1 MLKVLREKTKTIL
14 WIVIVAFIGT
24 IFAVWGMGNRDSN
37 TQDSKSN
44 IVGSVNGV
52 EIDRSVYSRNQS
64 MLYNQLKEEKGDN
77 YTPGE
82 TERYMIDNQAWEM
95 TIQDFL
101 FNEGI
106 KKLDINVT
114 DKELVS
120 FLRNNPHPS
129 LQQMFT
135 DDEGNFSYQEYL
147 KALSDPSKD
156 WTDLENW
163 GRQTLPRF
171 KLETLLSAKV
181 NISEREVLEQFKKET
196 VKVKAKYV
204 SIPFEEISDFQ
215 PSEKELREKYRE
227 LSDELVEPEKRK
239 IKLLEIKYEPTE
251 RDFREVK
258 NSMNE
263 IKSEILGGTDFIEAA
278 KNYSQDQRTAEKG
291 GDLGFFGKGQ
301 MDPEF
306 EKAAFSLSEG
316 EISNPVKTESGYH
329 LIKVEDK
336 KTENGE
342 EKVHARHILMEVTPG
357 YETQDSL
364 STLVRNVIEK
374 VKSTGFEEGVK
385 ALALSTREIPQLTR
399 HSFIEGIGYSPK
411 ISDFAFNHDKGSVS
425 SAIET
430 NNSIYFLKIL
440 KVIPESKK
448 PFEEIKDELKDKL
461 RKEKIENS
469 ALEKSKKL
477 RKEALGSSLESMAE
491 NNNLQVG
498 ATPLFTRNNPPEGFN
513 SNSLFTRACHLLP
526 LNTLSKPVKGNNSY
540 YIIIVTERTEPDM
553 TKFSENRER
562 IITELRRNKTRQV
575 ISDWYSELRDNAQI
589 KDYRIKTLK

>member
-14 WIVIVAFIGT
+14 WIVIVAFVGT
-24 IFAVWGMGNRDSN
+24 IFVAWGMGNRDSN
-37 TQDSKSN
+37 TQDNKSN

-52 EIDRSVYSRNQS
+52 EIDRSIYSRNKS
-64 MLYNQLKEEKGDN
+64 MLYNQLKEERGDN

-82 TERYMIDNQAWEM
+82 TEEYMIDNQAWEM

-101 FNEGI
+101 FREGI
-106 KKLDINVT
+106 NKLGISVT

-129 LQQMFT
+129 LQETFT
-135 DDEGNFSYQEYL
+135 DNKGNFSYQEYL
-147 KALSDPSKD
+147 KALSDPSND

-163 GRQTLPRF
+163 GRQTLPKF

-204 SIPFEEISDFQ
+204 SIPFEERSDFE
-215 PSEKELREKYRE
+215 PSEKELSEQYKK
-227 LSDELVEPEKRK
+227 LSDEFVEPEKRK
-239 IKLLEIKYEPTE
+239 IKLLEIKYEPTQ
-251 RDFREVK
+251 RDFREVR

-263 IKSEILGGTDFIEAA
+263 IKSEILDGTDFIEAA
-278 KNYSQDQRTAEKG
+278 KNYSQDLKTAENG

-306 EKAAFSLSEG
+306 EKAAFSLSIG
-316 EISNPVKTESGYH
+316 EISDPVKTEAGYH

-342 EKVHARHILMEVTPG
+342 EKVHARHILMKVTPG

-364 STLVRNVIEK
+364 STIVRNVIEK
-374 VKSTGFEEGVK
+374 VESTSFEEGVK
-385 ALALSTREIPQLTR
+385 ALGLSTKEIQLTR

-440 KVIPESKK
+440 KIIPESKK
-448 PFEEIKDELKDKL
+448 PFEEIKDELKDKVI
-461 RKEKIENS
+461 KEKLEHG

-477 RKEALGSSLESMAE
+477 RKEALDGSLESMAE
-491 NNNLQVG
+491 NNNLQVVE
-498 ATPLFTRNNPPEGFN
+498 TPLFTRNNPPEGFN
-513 SNSLFTRACHLLP
+513 PNSLFTKACHLLP
-526 LNTLSKPVKGNNSY
+526 LNTLSKPVKVSNSY

-553 TKFSENRER
+553 TKFSENREE
-562 IITELRRNKTRQV
+562 IITEIRRNKTRQV
-575 ISDWYSELRDNAQI
+575 ISDWYSELRDNAEI